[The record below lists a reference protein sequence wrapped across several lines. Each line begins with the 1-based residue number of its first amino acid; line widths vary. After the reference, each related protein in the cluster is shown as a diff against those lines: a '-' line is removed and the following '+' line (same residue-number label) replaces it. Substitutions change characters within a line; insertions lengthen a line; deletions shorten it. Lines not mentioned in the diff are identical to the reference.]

1 MENAS
6 KALLIAGEV
15 LIGIIVLSIFAY
27 TFQKVYTLVESY
39 QERSEHQKI
48 IEFNTQFT
56 KYATGAGK
64 YIYAEDIV
72 TITEQVLNYNEIT
85 VIDNE
90 KIELNILDERG
101 AIIYSTQK
109 QNIYKFDRTT
119 FLDDYK
125 LRGDP
130 SHANQKEYK
139 FSCQVEIAST
149 TGRVNKVTIQI
160 QGERD

>member
-64 YIYAEDIV
+64 YIYTEDIV
-72 TITEQVLNYNEIT
+72 TITEQVLNYNQIT
-85 VIDNE
+85 VIDSE
-90 KIELNILDERG
+90 KIELNIVDENLKNL
-101 AIIYSTQK
+101 YSTKTQSTK
-109 QNIYKFDRTT
+109 PFDRTT
-119 FLDDYK
+119 FLEDYK

-130 SHANQKEYK
+130 SHANEKEYRFK
-139 FSCQVEIAST
+139 CMVKMDST
-149 TGRVNKVTIQI
+149 TSMVNEITIRRFE
-160 QGERD
+160 GE